1 MSQTQEKIWKA
12 IAPLAV
18 LAILLLI
25 PVPDGMP
32 PQAWH
37 YFAIFVAMIVGMIL
51 EPIPATAISFI
62 AVTVSVLSANWVLFG
77 AQEAGGA
84 GLQGR

>member
-32 PQAWH
+32 PQAWR

-62 AVTVSVLSANWVLFG
+62 AVTTSVLSANWVLFS
-77 AQEAGGA
+77 AQD
-84 GLQGR
+84 

>member
-51 EPIPATAISFI
+51 EPIRPPPSA
-62 AVTVSVLSANWVLFG
+62 LS
-77 AQEAGGA
+77 Q
-84 GLQGR
+84 